1 MENPSTAEPIK
12 NKKSPAKFIVIG
24 LIIVIGLFF
33 GIKYLLYALH
43 HETTDNAQ
51 LQTDQYHLIPQVSG
65 RITKTYVQDYQ
76 TVKKGDTL
84 FTIATDDYAIR
95 ITSAEAALKN
105 AEADLEVAK
114 RGSGILKTGLGVSD
128 YNIKAIEASKIKSE
142 QDLQRAQNLVNED
155 VITKASFDAIKA
167 QATAAEAQYQ
177 AAKKQYIV
185 SQKQVGTADDQI
197 KAAEAMVKM
206 READLANA
214 KLIYSYTTLI
224 APVDGR
230 LAEVEIKQGQ
240 FVQAG
245 QPLTSIIGNDIWV
258 SANFKETQ
266 LGKLKDGQ
274 AATITVDAYPKK
286 VFNAKITMLSP
297 ATGAVFSILP
307 PDNATGNFVK
317 VVQRVP
323 VKIEFTEPIPSGF
336 NLEAG
341 MNVTV
346 SVPINK

>member
-1 MENPSTAEPIK
+1 MENPITTEPIK
-12 NKKSPAKFIVIG
+12 KKKNPVKFIVIG
-24 LIIVIGLFF
+24 LVIVLGLFF
-33 GIKYLLYALH
+33 GIRYLLYALH

-51 LQTDQYHLIPQVSG
+51 LQTDHYQLIPQVSG
-65 RITKTYVQDYQ
+65 RITKTYVKDYQ

-84 FTIATDDYAIR
+84 FTIATEDYAIR
-95 ITSAEAALKN
+95 IASAEANLQN
-105 AEADLEVAK
+105 AEANLEVAK
-114 RGSGILKTGLGVSD
+114 RSPGILKTGLGVSD
-128 YNIKAIEASKIKSE
+128 FNIKAVEAAKIKAE
-142 QDLQRAQNLVNED
+142 QDLQRAQNLVDED

-177 AAKKQYIV
+177 AAKEQYVV
-185 SQKQVGTADDQI
+185 SQKQVGSADDQI
-197 KAAEAMVKM
+197 KAAQAMLKM

-230 LAEVEIKQGQ
+230 LAEVEIKEGQ

-245 QPLTSIIGNDIWV
+245 QPLTAIIGNDIWV
-258 SANFKETQ
+258 LANFKETQ

-274 AATITVDAYPKK
+274 VATIKVDAYPKK
-286 VFNAKITMLSP
+286 VFNAKITKFSP

-323 VKIEFTEPIPSGF
+323 VKIEFTEPIPSEF

-346 SVPINK
+346 SVPINQ